1 MQNLEPEI
9 LEAFRSVLDEK
20 LDELTFRLSTMVD
33 QRIADLEKKFE
44 GVQQQILQIKEEFN
58 ETVNHVE
65 HVLQKDIDLT
75 WE

>member
-33 QRIADLEKKFE
+33 QRIADLE